1 LGNKTDCHDIIG
13 ILLKVALNT
22 ITHSEMN
29 NNMIHRSRLVPV
41 EYTENQIVVF
51 DPSFAKNIY
60 IYVINLQNSRLFEKI
75 PDAS

>member
-1 LGNKTDCHDIIG
+1 
-13 ILLKVALNT
+13 
-22 ITHSEMN
+22 MN
-29 NNMIHRSRLVPV
+29 NDMMHRSRLVPV

-51 DPSFAKNIY
+51 DPIFAKNIY

>member
-1 LGNKTDCHDIIG
+1 LGNKTDCQDITG

>member
-1 LGNKTDCHDIIG
+1 
-13 ILLKVALNT
+13 
-22 ITHSEMN
+22 MN